1 LLNINYLSRSNY
13 QLLVCSHDYF
23 YHNYGLS
30 TFKTTTYLNISQNQI
45 ESNQWHFETLTPDSE
60 FVSKLSSRSLFLY
73 VELYISK
80 DNDIFKLELHIR
92 NADPQ
97 VGEKDR
103 RRVGDLSSHRS
114 SSFRIV
120 ERRIPV
126 RLSSCST
133 FGTLPGFRPEFEG
146 QNGGNS
152 FQVKIVKEV

>member
-1 LLNINYLSRSNY
+1 MQLNFLLNINYLSLSNY
-13 QLLVCSHDYF
+13 QLLVFCHDYF

-30 TFKTTTYLNISQNQI
+30 TFKNTSYLNISQNQI
-45 ESNQWHFETLTPDSE
+45 
-60 FVSKLSSRSLFLY
+60 VSKSMTFWNFDSRFGICLEIIITFFICIK
-73 VELYISK
+73 LYISK
-80 DNDIFKLELHIR
+80 DNDISKLELQIR

-103 RRVGDLSSHRS
+103 RRVGDLPSHRS

-133 FGTLPGFRPEFEG
+133 FGTLPGFRSEFEG

-152 FQVKIVKEV
+152 FQV